1 MACIKILRLSLLAGI
16 LLLSFKFG
24 RFLRERD
31 YIVYTMQ
38 GWGIAGHRKNFVE
51 QLNTE
56 YFIYLLKQLESEA
69 PDNIDMLKNELNDKI
84 RQEYAKGKQRMEWAR
99 ETDKARILAAM
110 SFQFADQ
117 CDEKILKDGER

>member
-1 MACIKILRLSLLAGI
+1 
-16 LLLSFKFG
+16 
-24 RFLRERD
+24 
-31 YIVYTMQ
+31 MQ